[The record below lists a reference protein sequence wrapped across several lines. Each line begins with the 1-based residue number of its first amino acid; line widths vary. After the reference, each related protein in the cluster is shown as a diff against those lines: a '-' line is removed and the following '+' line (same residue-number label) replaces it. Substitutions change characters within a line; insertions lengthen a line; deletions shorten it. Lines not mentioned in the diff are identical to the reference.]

1 MDNAIVAMRENIKEK
16 QKIID
21 EINNENTVLVGIVLK
36 LCLNQDL
43 SKDELQ
49 FIVSIFD
56 HCGVDLPS

>member
-56 HCGVDLPS
+56 NCGVDLPS